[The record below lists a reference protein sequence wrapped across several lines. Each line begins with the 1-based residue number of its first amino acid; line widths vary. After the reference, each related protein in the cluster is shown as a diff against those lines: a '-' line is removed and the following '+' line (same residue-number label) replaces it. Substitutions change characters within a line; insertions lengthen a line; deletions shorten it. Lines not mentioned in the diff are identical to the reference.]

1 MSFNSD
7 PNKVLLVLLPFWT
20 PLIPPQGISRI
31 KGYLQD
37 HGYAVKTADANA
49 ASDEGFKNLYDKYF
63 DTLKELVPAAKQGN
77 FYNIGNDVWREHMMA
92 HINYRDETEYIELVK
107 ILVYKIF
114 YTPIDNNG
122 VRRLNALLDTF
133 YARLETYILGLLET
147 ETPGLLGISVF
158 RDTLPASLFAFRLTR
173 ERYPRIKTVMGG
185 GIFSIQLTPGSPN
198 MELFLEKTAGII
210 DFIVIGE
217 GEKPLLSILRGGA
230 PEDRRLLTKDDVPGE
245 PLGFVPVDKWDYSD
259 FDYRHYRYLAA
270 QGSAGCPNKCSFC
283 NVAKFYG
290 DYREKDPK
298 QTVEEMIRLYR
309 TYGVQ
314 LFHML
319 DSLLNPIVTGLAQGF
334 IDSETALYW
343 DGYLRVDEAACD
355 IENARLWRR
364 GGFYRARIGVE
375 TGSQRV
381 LDLMGKTI
389 TIDQIKKTVSNLAR
403 YGIKTTAYIVIG
415 HPGETEADFQLTLDL
430 VEELKDDIWEAE
442 CNPFTYFYTG
452 QSGGDLWAGRRSLL
466 YPGNAKEM
474 LLYQTWIVDGQPTR
488 EEMYRRV
495 NRFVRHCTALGISTP
510 WTLHNV
516 DKSDTRWKRLHKNAV
531 PSVLELSK
539 RGGYIDECK
548 HIKETVFAEDTHID
562 EEDFDF

>member
-7 PNKVLLVLLPFWT
+7 PHNVLLLLLPYWT

-31 KGYLQD
+31 KTYLQSR
-37 HGYAVKTADANA
+37 GYSVKTADANL
-49 ASDEGFKNLYDKYF
+49 DEAFRNLYDLYF
-63 DTLKELVPAAKQGN
+63 DTLRGFLPPDRQGN

-114 YTPIDNNG
+114 YTPIDDRR
-122 VRRLNALLDTF
+122 VRRLNAVLDTF
-133 YARLETYILGLLET
+133 YVRLETWVLGLLE
-147 ETPGLLGISVF
+147 EVTPGLLGISVF

-198 MELFLEKTAGII
+198 MDFFMEKTKGTI
-210 DFIVIGE
+210 DHIVIGE
-217 GEKPLLSILRGGA
+217 GEKNLLALLRDEV
-230 PEDRRLLTKDDVPGE
+230 PHDRRLLTKEDIPGQ
-245 PLGFVPVDKWDYSD
+245 PLGFVPVDTWDYSD
-259 FDYRHYRYLAA
+259 FDYRHYRFLAA
-270 QGSAGCPNKCSFC
+270 QGSGSCPNKCSFC

-290 DYREKDPK
+290 DFREKDPK
-298 QTVEEMIRLYR
+298 QTVGEMIRLYEK
-309 TYGVQ
+309 YGLQ

-319 DSLLNPIVTGLAQGF
+319 DALLNPIITDMSNEF
-334 IDSETALYW
+334 INSGTALYW
-343 DGYLRVDEAACD
+343 DGYLRVDDASCD
-355 IENARLWRR
+355 PGNAYRWRR

-375 TGSQRV
+375 TGSQRI

-389 TIDQIKKTVSNLAR
+389 TIDQIKKTISNLAQ

-415 HPGETEADFQLTLDL
+415 HPGETGADFQQTMDL

-452 QSGGDLWAGRRSLL
+452 QSGNDRWADRRILL
-466 YPGNAKEM
+466 YPESAKEM

-495 NRFVRHCTALGISTP
+495 NRFVRHCTKLGISTP
-510 WTLHNV
+510 WTLYNV
-516 DKSDTRWKRLHKNAV
+516 DKSDARWKKLHKNAV

-539 RGGYIDECK
+539 KGGYIDECK
-548 HIKETVFAEDTHID
+548 HVEEPVHAEDIRVD
-562 EEDFDF
+562 ESEFDF